1 MMESVA
7 WPWTAAAW
15 AALGRSELPA
25 LLSLAAWTL
34 LAAWFGRTQF
44 ERNLRFDAVAAQA
57 TPQTNGISPW
67 QAAAE
72 AFYRFPA
79 RCLRDPLAAI
89 VEKELRSLA
98 RTPRYRMVFV
108 MGFLVRPHG
117 LAAHDSRQPGRP
129 QFHVVPQFSDRWSAC
144 MP

>member
-57 TPQTNGISPW
+57 TPQTNGTRRGNRPPRLSI
-67 QAAAE
+67 
-72 AFYRFPA
+72 AFPRDASATRWPPSSKRNCAPSPA
-79 RCLRDPLAAI
+79 RPVTA
-89 VEKELRSLA
+89 
-98 RTPRYRMVFV
+98 
-108 MGFLVRPHG
+108 
-117 LAAHDSRQPGRP
+117 
-129 QFHVVPQFSDRWSAC
+129 WSS
-144 MP
+144 